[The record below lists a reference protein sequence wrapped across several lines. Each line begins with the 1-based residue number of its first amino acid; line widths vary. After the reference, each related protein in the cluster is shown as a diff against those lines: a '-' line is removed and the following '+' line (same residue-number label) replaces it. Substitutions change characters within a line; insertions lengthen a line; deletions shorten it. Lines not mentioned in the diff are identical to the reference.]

1 MMKKT
6 KLSVAALLLAFTCF
20 VGGCAGVTSQ
30 TRNPEK
36 TGDGASAEQVTPE
49 TNSSQGSS
57 GSSSDSSSSASDWQP
72 GIYDY
77 DEDVP
82 IGGTYDF
89 STVYNYSSY
98 SLTARD
104 GALDNSTA
112 GTYAVASGSSRLLC
126 ATQDTATPFPYGSFT
141 ADVVN
146 NTSDTGIIFGLSS
159 TSDKFWE
166 AGSSYY
172 FFFVS
177 QVGLLYLGKV
187 DNGWQMLAAPKI
199 SGWTAGTKYTIR
211 VIYKGNKILGFVNG
225 THMFSYTDSSPLTGT
240 GWGVRIGAAG
250 ATVSNLKI
258 TSSFDK

>member
-1 MMKKT
+1 MKKS

-36 TGDGASAEQVTPE
+36 TSDGASAEQVTPE
-49 TNSSQGSS
+49 TS
-57 GSSSDSSSSASDWQP
+57 GSQDSNDGSSASDWQP
-72 GIYDY
+72 SIYDY

-82 IGGTYDF
+82 IGGNYDF
-89 STVYNYSSY
+89 STVYDYSNY
-98 SLTARD
+98 SLTVRN
-104 GALDNSTA
+104 GALDSSTA
-112 GTYAVASGSSRLLC
+112 GTYAVASGSSSLIC
-126 ATQDTATPFPYGSFT
+126 ATLDTATPFPYGSFT

-159 TSDKFWE
+159 TSETFWE